1 MPIDDEADRR
11 IVRECT
17 RTPDNQEVWQTFFE
31 HFGLRMRIWI
41 RAALPADPQ
50 QDRDDVYQN
59 LMFKLFTGG
68 VLEKIDP
75 SVGNPHAYL
84 RRVTFNYCMDAHR
97 QDSTK
102 PSSMDREGSIADAA
116 SLLAD
121 GFPPKS
127 EDELLSA
134 LTQHVAD
141 ARLDPLTTDIYNAL
155 LDEIPV
161 AQVAER
167 FGLSLSTTY
176 RHRADLLGRVR
187 TVLGIPA
194 TEKKSSRE

>member
-1 MPIDDEADRR
+1 MPIDNEADRR
-11 IVRECT
+11 IVAECV
-17 RTPDNQEVWQTFFE
+17 RVPNNQQAWQTFAK
-31 HFGLRMRIWI
+31 HFGLWMRIWI

-59 LMFKLFTGG
+59 LMFKIFTGC
-68 VLEKIDP
+68 VLERIDP
-75 SVGNPHAYL
+75 AAGNPQAYL

-97 QDSTK
+97 HDSTK
-102 PSSMDREGSIADAA
+102 PSSIDREESIADAA

-127 EDELLSA
+127 EDELLRA
-134 LTQHVAD
+134 LLHNVAQ
-141 ARLDPLTTDIYNAL
+141 AGLDPVTTDIYNAF
-155 LDEIPV
+155 LDEVPA

-167 FGLSLSTTY
+167 FGISLSTAY
-176 RHRADLLGRVR
+176 RYRADLLARAR

-194 TEKKSSRE
+194 AEKKSSRE